1 MNKKPPLSKGDG
13 TVAPIQRVTSYSIE
27 AEQSVLGGLLLDNRA
42 WPQVTGIIAECD
54 FYQASHRLLFHAI
67 RQLAEQGSP
76 FDVVTLGESLESVGK
91 LEAVGGFAYLGV
103 LARDTPSTANV
114 KAYALLVL
122 ERSTDRQRQTAAC
135 RQQWE
140 AIERLNH
147 QLAAV
152 KAAQDD
158 RYQPI
163 TDVDLWN
170 KAFPPVRWAVP
181 SLIPEGVAILAGS
194 PKIGKSWLALG
205 VAVAVATGGIALGKI
220 AVEPGEVLYLALE
233 DTQRRLQRRLQ
244 CVLPME
250 CGQPSGRLHF
260 VTEWPR
266 LHAGRVERLERWL
279 TDHPETRL
287 VVIDTL
293 EKVRPHTASL
303 DRNLY
308 TADYLIGDR
317 LTPLSKKYAIALVI
331 VHHTRKATADDPVEL
346 VSGTL
351 GLTGGVDGVMVLR
364 RQRGQADAF
373 LYVTGKDIED
383 EKDYAL
389 NWDARTTTWAIQ
401 GDARDYA
408 GSDERLEMVELLR
421 QYGPLCPPAAVPGPG
436 ALPGDPGVVVPATT
450 GGHSGWVGGSGSIR

>member
-1 MNKKPPLSKGDG
+1 MTQQPPLSKGNG
-13 TVAPIQRVTSYSIE
+13 KVTPIRRVTSYSIE

-54 FYQASHRLLFHAI
+54 FYQASHRLIFNAI

-76 FDVVTLGESLESVGK
+76 FDVVTLGEFLESRQK
-91 LEAVGGFAYLGV
+91 LEDAGGFAYLGV
-103 LARDTPSTANV
+103 LARDTPSAANI
-114 KAYALLVL
+114 KAYALIVL
-122 ERSTDRQRQTAAC
+122 ERSIDRQRQAAAS
-135 RQQWE
+135 QQHWE
-140 AIERLNH
+140 DIERLNH
-147 QLAAV
+147 QLATV

-163 TDVDLWN
+163 TDIDLWH
-170 KAFPPVRWAVP
+170 KAFPAVRWAVP
-181 SLIPEGVAILAGS
+181 GLIPEGVAILAGS

-244 CVLPME
+244 CVLPTE

-266 LHAGRVERLERWL
+266 LHAGGVERLERWL
-279 TDHPETRL
+279 TDHPEARL
-287 VVIDTL
+287 VIIDTL

-303 DRNLY
+303 DRSMY

-317 LTPLSKKYAIALVI
+317 LTPLSKQYAVAILV

-373 LYVTGKDIED
+373 PVRY
-383 EKDYAL
+383 
-389 NWDARTTTWAIQ
+389 R
-401 GDARDYA
+401 
-408 GSDERLEMVELLR
+408 
-421 QYGPLCPPAAVPGPG
+421 
-436 ALPGDPGVVVPATT
+436 
-450 GGHSGWVGGSGSIR
+450 